1 MSDDLIRRVESAR
14 NFPYNTTPESR
25 HVVMIGRHLFE
36 DRKSFFIEDDP
47 KHCGEAMLLTV
58 ADFWETKTKVDHLVR
73 IIRNIINS
81 EDNKVTRSLSIE
93 RAVAYLNHH
102 CTEETDSGELL

>member
-1 MSDDLIRRVESAR
+1 MQDDLIKRVESAR

-58 ADFWETKTKVDHLVR
+58 ADFWETKTKVYHLER
-73 IIRNIINS
+73 MIRNIVNS
-81 EDNKVTRSLSIE
+81 EDNKVNRALSIE
-93 RAVAYLNHH
+93 MAVKYLNHH
-102 CTEETDSGELL
+102 CDDKIDSGELL

>member
-1 MSDDLIRRVESAR
+1 MQDDLIKRVESAR